1 MSSST
6 TEEQELS
13 SPKVNETVQSS
24 NLSSDVDVE
33 KETPVSQPVPS
44 GPPAPPPP
52 PNGGLKAWLQVLG
65 GFLFVL
71 NTW

>member
-13 SPKVNETVQSS
+13 SPKVNKTVHSS
-24 NLSSDVDVE
+24 NISSDVDME
-33 KETPVSQPVPS
+33 KETPGSVPVPS
-44 GPPAPPPP
+44 DPPAPPPP